1 MTHRKE
7 DIMDAFNDTEVR
19 MKAMELAV
27 SFQGHIVDKDEL
39 MQVANKIYRFLTA
52 DYDKAEPTEDRP
64 VMMSDF
70 RRLGF

>member
-1 MTHRKE
+1 
-7 DIMDAFNDTEVR
+7 MDAFNDTEVR

-39 MQVANKIYRFLTA
+39 MQVANKIYQFLIA
-52 DYDKAEPTEDRP
+52 DYGNAGSTKDRP